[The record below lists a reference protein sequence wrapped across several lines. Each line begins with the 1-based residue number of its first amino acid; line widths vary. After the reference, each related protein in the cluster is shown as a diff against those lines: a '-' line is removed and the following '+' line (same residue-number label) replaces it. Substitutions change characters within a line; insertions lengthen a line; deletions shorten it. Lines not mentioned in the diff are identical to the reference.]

1 MSFCAI
7 KWTYKSPHVL
17 NAGLNPTELAVLRA
31 LCWFYNDKNRI
42 KTQQNCF
49 VSVEKLAK
57 TIGKSPDAVDRAKNT
72 LCKKR
77 LVRWDRAQ
85 FDAHGFKTNNYH
97 IFCPEL
103 EKILE
108 RNAKKRQEALPPNED
123 DLDVPHP
130 LPPGVLYDR
139 PDPATLVSAFPETL
153 NRYEAEWMADALAF
167 VCDRSENRSSLYA
180 KMRAAPN
187 LDACR
192 TALGNCVKAS
202 KGGRAITNR
211 IGYLLAAMK
220 RQTSSQQE

>member
-7 KWTYKSPHVL
+7 KWTYMSPHVL

-42 KTQQNCF
+42 KTQRNCF

-72 LCKKR
+72 LCEKG

-85 FDAHGFKTNNYH
+85 FDEHGFKTNNYH

-108 RNAKKRQEALPPNED
+108 RNAKKRAEALPPNED
-123 DLDVPHP
+123 NLDIPHP
-130 LPPGVLYDR
+130 LQPGVLYDR
-139 PDPATLVSAFPETL
+139 PNPETL
-153 NRYEAEWMADALAF
+153 VTAFSKTLNQSEAEWMADALAF
-167 VCDRSENRSSLYA
+167 VCDNPENRSSLYA
-180 KMRAAPN
+180 KMRDAPG
-187 LDACR
+187 LDTCR
-192 TALGNCVKAS
+192 KALGNCVRTS
-202 KGGRAITNR
+202 QNGRAITKR
-211 IGYLLAAMK
+211 IGYLLAAME
-220 RQTSSQQE
+220 RQTSSQQG